1 MRVTERSLAVDLNES
16 IRFLLADKG
25 GAVCTVSP
33 EATVFDAI
41 KIMSEERI
49 GSLVVLSAGR
59 LVGIV
64 TERDYARKVILMGR
78 QSEIMTAPVL
88 CVTPDHSLGQCMHLM
103 TSRRIRH
110 VPVLDGDRVVGLV
123 SIGDLVNW
131 VITAQKETIRH
142 LQNYITGS
150 YPA

>member
-1 MRVTERSLAVDLNES
+1 MVQIQAGLTLGLAGFRMQAGELRFMRVTERSLAVDLNES

-64 TERDYARKVILMGR
+64 T
-78 QSEIMTAPVL
+78 
-88 CVTPDHSLGQCMHLM
+88 
-103 TSRRIRH
+103 
-110 VPVLDGDRVVGLV
+110 
-123 SIGDLVNW
+123 W